1 MTYKFLFLV
10 GSALNHF
17 NAEHI
22 SEFTTEERFEQTLD
36 TIKSIKDRVPDAYIL
51 IYEGSE
57 TPIKEEYKDKFIEL
71 SDLFIECGNDP
82 YMKSLYENLHRDP
95 GKFTFVKSML
105 ECRCLQ
111 IVLNNMMEHN
121 IFNDATRVFKLSG
134 RYKLNDHFDIDDYK
148 TKFLMNKYV
157 MKYYDYEER
166 FEDIENIYAT
176 LYGCKGSIVTGLWS
190 FDRFLFND
198 IFNILQRSF
207 EYMER
212 AIQLTAGI
220 DIEHSFYH
228 FIDRDKILNVPVLGL
243 DLIKGMDGDRFSL

>member
-1 MTYKFLFLV
+1 MNYKFLFLV
-10 GSALNHF
+10 GSAVNHF
-17 NAEHI
+17 KEDDLSA
-22 SEFTTEERFEQTLD
+22 FKAEERFQQTLD
-36 TIKSIKDRVPDAYIL
+36 TIKSIKDKVPDAYIL

-57 TPIKEEYKDKFIEL
+57 TSIKQEYIDKFIEQ
-71 SDLFIECGNDP
+71 SDLFLEFGNDP

-95 GKFTFVKSML
+95 DKFTFVKSML

-111 IVLNNMMEHN
+111 LVLNHMMEHN

-134 RYKLNDHFDIDDYK
+134 RYKLNEYFDINDYK
-148 TKFLMNKYV
+148 TRFLMNKYV

-166 FEDIENIYAT
+166 FEEIENIYAT

-190 FDRFLFND
+190 FDKFLFND
-198 IFNILQRSF
+198 IFNVLQRSF

-228 FIDRDKILNVPVLGL
+228 FISRDSIVNVPVLGF
-243 DLIKGMDGDRFSL
+243 DLIKGMDGDRYSL

>member
-1 MTYKFLFLV
+1 MNYKFLFLI

-22 SEFTTEERFEQTLD
+22 SAFTTEERFQQTLD
-36 TIKSIKDRVPDAYIL
+36 TIKSIKEKVPDAYIL

-57 TPIKEEYKDKFIEL
+57 TSIKEEYKDKFIEL

-82 YMKSLYENLHRDP
+82 YMKSLYENVHRDP
-95 GKFTFVKSML
+95 DKFTFVKSML

-111 IVLNNMMEHN
+111 ITLNYMMEHN
-121 IFNDATRVFKLSG
+121 IFNDVTRVFKLSG
-134 RYKLNDHFDIDDYK
+134 RYKLNDYFDIEDYK
-148 TKFLMNKYV
+148 SKFLMNKYV
-157 MKYYDYEER
+157 MKYYEYKER
-166 FEDIENIYAT
+166 FKDMDDIYTT
-176 LYGCKGSIVTGLWS
+176 LYGCKGSIITGLWS

-198 IFNILQRSF
+198 IFNVLEKSF
-207 EYMER
+207 QYMER

-228 FIDRDKILNVPVLGL
+228 FIERDSILNVPVLGF
-243 DLIKGMDGDRFSL
+243 DLFKGMSGENYSL

>member
-1 MTYKFLFLV
+1 MNYKFLFLV

-22 SEFTTEERFEQTLD
+22 SEYTTQERFEQTLD
-36 TIKSIKDRVPDAYIL
+36 TIKSIKDKVPDAYIC

-57 TPIKEEYKDKFIEL
+57 TPIEEKYKQKFIEL
-71 SDLFIECGNDP
+71 SDLFVECDDDP
-82 YMKSLYENLHRDP
+82 YMKSLYENVHRDP
-95 GKFTFVKSML
+95 DRFTFVKSML

-111 IVLNNMMEHN
+111 IVLTYMMRHN

-134 RYKLNDHFDIDDYK
+134 RYKLNEYFDIDDYK
-148 TKFLMNKYV
+148 SKFLMNKYV
-157 MKYYDYEER
+157 MKYYDYKER
-166 FEDIENIYAT
+166 FEEVENIYSL
-176 LYGCKGSIVTGLWS
+176 LYGCKGSMVTGLWS

-198 IFNILQRSF
+198 IFTVLQRSF

-220 DIEHSFYH
+220 DIEHTFYH

-243 DLIKGMDGDRFSL
+243 DLIKGMSGEKFSL

>member
-1 MTYKFLFLV
+1 MNYKFLFLV
-10 GSALNHF
+10 GSAINHF
-17 NAEHI
+17 KEEDLSA
-22 SEFTTEERFEQTLD
+22 FKAEERFQQTLD
-36 TIKSIKDRVPDAYIL
+36 TIQSIKDKVPDAYIL

-57 TPIKEEYKDKFIEL
+57 TSIKQEYKDKFIEQ
-71 SDLFIECGNDP
+71 SDLFLEFGNDP

-95 GKFTFVKSML
+95 DKFTFVKSML
-105 ECRCLQ
+105 ECRCLEL
-111 IVLNNMMEHN
+111 VLNHMMQHN
-121 IFNDATRVFKLSG
+121 IFNDVTRVFKLSG
-134 RYKLNDHFDIDDYK
+134 RYKLNEYFDINDYK
-148 TKFLMNKYV
+148 TRFLMNKYV

-198 IFNILQRSF
+198 IFNVLQRSF

-228 FIDRDKILNVPVLGL
+228 FIDRDKILNVPVLGF
-243 DLIKGMDGDRFSL
+243 DLIKGMNGDRYSL

>member
-1 MTYKFLFLV
+1 MDYKFLFLV
-10 GSALNHF
+10 GSAVNHF
-17 NAEHI
+17 NEDNLSA
-22 SEFTTEERFEQTLD
+22 FKAEERFNQTLD
-36 TIKSIKDRVPDAYIL
+36 TLQSIRDKVPDAYIL
-51 IYEGSE
+51 IYEASE
-57 TPIKEEYKDKFIEL
+57 ISIKQEYKDKFIEQ
-71 SDLFIECGNDP
+71 SDLFIECGDDP

-111 IVLNNMMEHN
+111 IILNHMIEHN
-121 IFNDATRVFKLSG
+121 VFNNATRVFKLSG
-134 RYKLNDHFDIDDYK
+134 RYKLNEYFDIEDYK
-148 TKFLMNKYV
+148 TRFLTNKYV
-157 MKYYDYEER
+157 MKYYDYGER
-166 FEDIENIYAT
+166 FEDIENIYSL

-198 IFNILQRSF
+198 IFNVLNRSF

>member
-1 MTYKFLFLV
+1 MDYKFLFLV
-10 GSALNHF
+10 GSAINHF
-17 NAEHI
+17 KEDDLSA
-22 SEFTTEERFEQTLD
+22 FKAEERFQQTLD
-36 TIKSIKDRVPDAYIL
+36 TIQSIKNKVPDAYVL

-57 TPIKEEYKDKFIEL
+57 TPIRQEYKDKFIEH
-71 SDLFIECGNDP
+71 SDLFLEFGNDP

-105 ECRCLQ
+105 ECRCLEL
-111 IVLNNMMEHN
+111 VLNHMMEHN
-121 IFNDATRVFKLSG
+121 VFNDATRVFKLSG
-134 RYKLNDHFDIDDYK
+134 RYKLNEYFDIDDYK
-148 TKFLMNKYV
+148 TRFLMNKYV

-166 FEDIENIYAT
+166 FEDIENIYSL

-198 IFNILQRSF
+198 IFNVLQKSF

-243 DLIKGMDGDRFSL
+243 DLIKGMDGDRYSL